1 MAGATSQRQHL
12 TTVSTVEGTWGNLAG
27 GKPSKETEDVWDG
40 GADKP
45 DVLFSSKRYSDLTV
59 TRPYKRK
66 RDFRIA
72 RALDR
77 KIGQEFIIR
86 REWTD
91 EDLVR
96 TGQVD
101 QFVGYLK
108 AVNDPDND
116 AGTVTSADMSLVF
129 HVTDRR

>member
-1 MAGATSQRQHL
+1 MAGQTSQRQHI
-12 TTVSTVEGTWGNLAG
+12 TTVSTVLDPWANLTG
-27 GKPSKETEDVWDG
+27 GKPSKDTEDVWDG

-45 DVLFSSKRYSDLTV
+45 NVLFSSKRYSDLTV
-59 TRPYKRK
+59 SRPFKRN

-116 AGTVTSADMSLVF
+116 SGTVTSATLELVF
-129 HVTDRR
+129 AVTDRR